1 MATGGSFDGP
11 AFKQIHPSIYN
22 FCPSFLYQTQMF
34 EAQFVNPTLNYI
46 ASVKIL
52 IRQHSISRPFQQL
65 PTECQ
70 CGAQKKMTWIM
81 NFLGSIGDLEIPSDV
96 LSSLRQAN
104 GRASRS
110 QIPERQAVDLRRH
123 VLMRCSDSH
132 FFAMFFL

>member
-1 MATGGSFDGP
+1 M
-11 AFKQIHPSIYN
+11 
-22 FCPSFLYQTQMF
+22 L

-65 PTECQ
+65 PTEC
-70 CGAQKKMTWIM
+70 GAQKKMTSIM

-96 LSSLRQAN
+96 LSSSRQSK

-123 VLMRCSDSH
+123 MLMTCSDSH
-132 FFAMFFL
+132 FFAMFFFFF